1 MKAMDRYIK
10 KPLLWDLII
19 IAIIIFIKHFVSNIY
34 PIITMPKNEVITS
47 IYSDLIGT
55 TISLAGFVLASL
67 TIIITFKDNINH
79 KEILRKAENKEE
91 ITGIELIFSSK
102 HYGRIVGVFSWAC
115 VIFLILFLFVIVL
128 KLSQTFLNENIQ
140 LDLCVSIITLIFL
153 TIVRTLIVLYSIIQI
168 QNKETI

>member
-1 MKAMDRYIK
+1 MKAMDIYIK
-10 KPLLWDLII
+10 RPLFWDLII
-19 IAIIIFIKHFVSNIY
+19 IVIVLFIKYLVSYIF
-34 PIITMPKNEVITS
+34 PILSLPKQEALAS

-115 VIFLILFLFVIVL
+115 LIFLILFLFVIVL
-128 KLSQTFLNENIQ
+128 KLSQAFLNENIQ
-140 LDLCVSIITLIFL
+140 LDLCIALIGLIFL
-153 TIVRTLIVLYSIIQI
+153 TIIRTLIVLYNIIQI
-168 QNKETI
+168 QIKETL